1 MPRRGQG
8 GNDGAMRQGGPAAF
22 WQAMN
27 LAAFALA
34 ATLPA
39 LVLIPLNFDSI
50 HGYYAYSI
58 PVAGAT
64 VDIYSIVYD
73 TVDDD
78 GYYIEPRYHFNR
90 TRVTEHVGTIM
101 GLPFMIASVEPV
113 GNGTIRVDF
122 ADKNYTIYS
131 HDGSTY
137 RVAPPFSHSE
147 VIGVNQTFVALCSNY
162 RSERYNDHSST
173 GLVIYQY
180 RGIETHTI
188 TEVEQFVPATEY
200 GKEGATR
207 MRLHGDSAHAV
218 RTITLSPPKE
228 VQVYKFLSMSS
239 YTDGKMRCD
248 YPQVIEHTVD
258 SMRVDTANFRA
269 TLQEWG
275 EQRSAYFGQ
284 EDAARSKAFY
294 DTLYEWYK

>member
-1 MPRRGQG
+1 
-8 GNDGAMRQGGPAAF
+8 
-22 WQAMN
+22 MN

-64 VDIYSIVYD
+64 ASTYSIVYD
-73 TVDDD
+73 TVDED
-78 GYYIEPRYHFNR
+78 GYYIEPEYHLNR
-90 TRVTEHVGTIM
+90 TRVTERVGTIM
-101 GLPFMIASVEPV
+101 SIPFMVAKVEPL
-113 GNGTIRVDF
+113 GDGTIRVDF
-122 ADKNYTIYS
+122 ADENYTIYS

-188 TEVEQFVPATEY
+188 TEVERLVPATEY
-200 GKEGATR
+200 GKDGATT
-207 MRLHGDSAHAV
+207 MRLYGDSKYAV
-218 RTITLSPPKE
+218 RTVELSPPKE
-228 VQVYKFLSMSS
+228 VQVHKFLFMSA

-258 SMRVDTANFRA
+258 SMRVDPANFRA
-269 TLQEWG
+269 ILRED
-275 EQRSAYFGQ
+275 ERRSADLEWVDPDRLKARY
-284 EDAARSKAFY
+284 DA
-294 DTLYEWYK
+294 LYEWYE